1 MKQFAIQMTDNSI
14 SSQWWKRIIE
24 HFVKVGDT
32 FEIRCWKEE
41 TAEIEEASLYGA
53 AFNDKYE
60 VSVKGTVRKE
70 LLEKLLAEEPADKSV
85 YNKMT
90 KYFTIHVKNDLCDI
104 WSQHYGTEMTID
116 ITAHKDIEFFEGVM
130 RQYSQSFSVMS
141 S

>member
-14 SSQWWKRIIE
+14 SSQWWKKVIE

-85 YNKMT
+85 YNKLT
-90 KYFTIHVKNDLCDI
+90 K
-104 WSQHYGTEMTID
+104 
-116 ITAHKDIEFFEGVM
+116 
-130 RQYSQSFSVMS
+130 
-141 S
+141 